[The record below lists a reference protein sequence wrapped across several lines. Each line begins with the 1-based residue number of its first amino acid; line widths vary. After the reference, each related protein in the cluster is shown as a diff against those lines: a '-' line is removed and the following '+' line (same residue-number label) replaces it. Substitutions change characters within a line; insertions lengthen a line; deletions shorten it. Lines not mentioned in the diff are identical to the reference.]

1 MSCIWCK
8 TCLLLLQMHY
18 LVYFYCDEQIVYVDD
33 EDVVL
38 GEYESYSLDDWQRL
52 PVAVEPKVRVVYD
65 NIIYDACV
73 LQVAPKDTVPR
84 ELLEKLRTFVSRKRF
99 KAARLLQIVNRVCMG
114 RRNYVPP
121 VEVSSQF
128 IYL

>member
-1 MSCIWCK
+1 
-8 TCLLLLQMHY
+8 MHY

-33 EDVVL
+33 EDIVL
-38 GEYESYSLDDWQRL
+38 GEYESYLLDDWQRL

-65 NIIYDACV
+65 NVIYDACV
-73 LQVAPKDTVPR
+73 LQVIFHDTVPR
-84 ELLEKLRTFVSRKRF
+84 ELLEKLRTFVTRKRF

-121 VEVSSQF
+121 VEVSSH
-128 IYL
+128 LTCP